1 MAAVYSRTPGILMAG
16 DEKGEKST
24 ENCTEH
30 KLEKQY
36 EKKTKQSKE
45 LGVEINSATEVI
57 YWHPT

>member
-1 MAAVYSRTPGILMAG
+1 MAGIYSRTPGILRVDDG
-16 DEKGEKST
+16 NGEKST